1 MKYYIGVDIGG
12 TKCAATLGAEEDG
25 SLSVLEK
32 SSFSTFSDPY
42 GVLERFEEEIRRL
55 LQKRELTCRAIS
67 ALGISCGG
75 PLDAERG
82 IVQSPPNLP
91 NWDQIPVTDF
101 FQKRLGIPSYL
112 ENDANACAVAEWK
125 YGAGK
130 GLKNVV
136 FLTFGTGLG
145 AGLILDGRLYG
156 GTNGNAGEIGHV
168 RLRRQGPVGYGKA
181 GSAEGFCSGGG
192 LAQQGRQAAL
202 EHPDEAEAL
211 IVFSGGVE
219 QITAKSIAQM
229 ADRGDPL
236 CKRIY
241 AECGKML
248 GETLSVLVDLLNPQ
262 AIVLGGVFMR
272 SHHLLREE
280 MDRVIEAEALAVSA
294 EACRILPSALG
305 EQIGDYAALS
315 LAAYHA
321 E

>member
-1 MKYYIGVDIGG
+1 M
-12 TKCAATLGAEEDG
+12 
-25 SLSVLEK
+25 
-32 SSFSTFSDPY
+32 
-42 GVLERFEEEIRRL
+42 
-55 LQKRELTCRAIS
+55 
-67 ALGISCGG
+67 
-75 PLDAERG
+75 
-82 IVQSPPNLP
+82 
-91 NWDQIPVTDF
+91 
-101 FQKRLGIPSYL
+101 
-112 ENDANACAVAEWK
+112 
-125 YGAGK
+125 
-130 GLKNVV
+130 
-136 FLTFGTGLG
+136 
-145 AGLILDGRLYG
+145 
-156 GTNGNAGEIGHV
+156 

-211 IVFSGGVE
+211 IAFSGGVE

-280 MDRVIEAEALAVSA
+280 MDRVIGAEALAVSA